1 MRLERVSSPEPL
13 VLESDAI
20 VFNLNMI
27 NGIHHDVVDSYN
39 LAVSK
44 PDINC
49 YGRNIAWTSIFTDF
63 DLDSISV
70 ASG

>member
-1 MRLERVSSPEPL
+1 MRPDRASSPEH
-13 VLESDAI
+13 LESDAV

-49 YGRNIAWTSIFTDF
+49 CGRNIAWASIFTDF
-63 DLDSISV
+63 DLDTTSV